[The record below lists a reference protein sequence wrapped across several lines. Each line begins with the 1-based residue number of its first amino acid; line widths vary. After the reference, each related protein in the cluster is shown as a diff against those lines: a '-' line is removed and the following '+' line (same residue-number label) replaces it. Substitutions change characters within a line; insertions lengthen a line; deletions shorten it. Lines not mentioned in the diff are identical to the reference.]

1 MAFDQSHPIGDHSA
15 VTIVGANGIE
25 IWYDEFGDPDAPV
38 LLLVSGLGAHATG
51 YRPGFCQAFAD
62 RGLRVIRFD
71 NRDVGL
77 STHRED
83 WSYTLSD
90 MAADAI
96 GLMDALDVEAAHVWG
111 SSMGGM
117 IGQTMA
123 IEHPGR
129 LLTLTSVM
137 STTGEPGVGGPD
149 PSILEDLLALS
160 VPAPTTEAA
169 IEAGVA
175 LARLIGSPGD
185 LFDEAE
191 HRARTIEAVE
201 RAYDPIG
208 NTRQLSAIV
217 SSGSRAEGL
226 AQLDLPTLVL
236 HGNKDPL
243 VDISGGRRTAELVP
257 GARFVEIDGMG
268 HDMPPALW
276 PRYVELTIDHIAA
289 HAA

>member
-1 MAFDQSHPIGDHSA
+1 M
-15 VTIVGANGIE
+15 TIVGANGIE

-51 YRPGFCQAFAD
+51 YRPGFCEAFAD

-90 MAADAI
+90 MAADAV
-96 GLMDALDVEAAHVWG
+96 GLMDALDIETAHVWG
-111 SSMGGM
+111 ASMGGM
-117 IGQTMA
+117 IAQTMA
-123 IEHPGR
+123 IEHSGR
-129 LLTLTSVM
+129 LDTLTSVM

-149 PSILEDLLALS
+149 PTILTDLLALS
-160 VPAPTTEAA
+160 GPAATLDDA

-185 LFDEAE
+185 LFDEEE
-191 HRARTIEAVE
+191 HRARTVEAVS
-201 RAYDPIG
+201 RAYDPVG
-208 NTRQLSAIV
+208 TTRQLSAIV
-217 SSGSRAEGL
+217 GSGSRAEGL

-236 HGNKDPL
+236 HGDRDPL

-257 GARFVEIDGMG
+257 GARFVEVEGMG

-276 PRYVELTIDHIAA
+276 PHYVEVTIDHIAA